1 MRKVWDLIGGVH
13 VPENKHQSVQDSIGT
28 LPLPKKLI
36 IPLNQHIGAPPKLLV
51 STGDK
56 VLKGQPLAEPKGMV
70 SVGVHA
76 PTSGLISD
84 ISDHPIPH
92 PSGMAAR
99 CITLIPDGEDQWI
112 EHQGIKDFREK
123 TPEALLEIIR
133 SSGITG
139 LGGAG
144 FPTAV
149 KLNARQPISMLIIN
163 ATECEPYITADDM
176 LMQERAEE
184 IVEGIK
190 ILSYI
195 LGEPDEILIGIEDN
209 KPKAYEALQPY
220 LKDTNIELVEFTTR
234 YPSGGEKQLI
244 QILTGKEV
252 SSGGLPA
259 DIGIV
264 CQNIGTTYAVQ
275 RAIVHGEPLISRVTT
290 VTGKAC
296 STNRNYQTLIGT
308 PISHLLEHNGFDQNH
323 CSRLVMGGPMMGFT
337 LEDLEVPVIKT
348 TNCILAPNQ
357 EELPTPPPAQACIRC
372 GMCAEACPASLLPQ
386 QLFWYAQ
393 SQNYER
399 LEAHSLFDCIECG
412 ACSYVC
418 PSNIP
423 LVQYYRASK
432 GEMKKQAVEQVNSDR
447 ARERFEFQKARK
459 EKEDAAKAAKREAR
473 KKAAEKARA
482 KAAENSADDLTTN
495 SETETKASAT
505 DDIIKAAMA
514 RAEATKAS
522 PEDQLA
528 KLERGVVRAES
539 HMETVQ
545 KRLDNLEQ
553 ESTDKQREQALA
565 AIENA
570 QVRLNHA
577 RLQQEE
583 AQQKLSEVKA
593 APAAS
598 GTEKAL
604 ASTEKNIMEKIQAS
618 PKEALEKKIA
628 TLKDRIAVT
637 EEKIANADD
646 GSQEGNTLKTALQNG
661 LEKQQTKLKDAEQQL
676 AETPSEAE
684 GATNTTSTTM
694 DAAAAAIARA
704 QAKAAEQSSMSDED
718 KLKASV
724 ESLQKRIE
732 KAQKKLATAEAE
744 ESEHIDAFRSGV
756 EKLQAKLTAA
766 EAELAEKAQ

>member
-13 VPENKHQSVQDSIGT
+13 PPENKDQSVQDSIGT
-28 LPLPKKLI
+28 LPLPDKLV

-51 STGDK
+51 KSGDK

-99 CITLIPDGEDQWI
+99 CITLIPDGNDQWI
-112 EHQGIKDFREK
+112 EHQGIEDFRSQ
-123 TPEALLEIIR
+123 TPDTLLNIIR
-133 SSGITG
+133 SSGIAG

-149 KLNARQPISMLIIN
+149 KLSPRNPISTLIIN
-163 ATECEPYITADDM
+163 GTECEPYITADDM
-176 LMQERAEE
+176 LMREHPAD

-190 ILSYI
+190 ILSYL
-195 LGEPDEILIGIEDN
+195 LGEPEEILVGIEDN
-209 KPKAYEALQPY
+209 KPQAYEALEPF
-220 LKDTNIELVEFTTR
+220 LKDTNITLVEFPTR

-252 SSGGLPA
+252 PSGGLPA

-264 CQNIGTTYAVQ
+264 CQNVGTTYAIQ
-275 RAIVHGEPLISRVTT
+275 RAIRHGEPLISRVTT

-308 PISHLLEHNGFDQNH
+308 PISHLLEHNGFDQSQ

-337 LEDLEVPVIKT
+337 LENPEVPVIKT
-348 TNCILAPNQ
+348 TNCILAPNN
-357 EELPTPPPAQACIRC
+357 EELPTPPPAQPCIRC

-399 LEAHSLFDCIECG
+399 LEAHNLFDCIECG

-432 GEMKKQAVEQVNSDR
+432 GEIRKLAAEKVNADKAR
-447 ARERFEFQKARK
+447 ARFEFQKARK
-459 EKEDAAKAAKREAR
+459 EKEEEAKAAKREAR
-473 KKAAEKARA
+473 KKAAEQARL
-482 KAAENSADDLTTN
+482 KSADATGADKSSTSTPTA
-495 SETETKASAT
+495 EASGA

-514 RAEATKAS
+514 RAAEKKVS
-522 PEDQLA
+522 PEEQQA
-528 KLERGVVRAES
+528 KLARGVARAENHLES
-539 HMETVQ
+539 VKQ
-545 KRLDNLEQ
+545 RLTNLGADATEQ
-553 ESTDKQREQALA
+553 QREQAQA
-565 AIENA
+565 AIEDA
-570 QVRLNHA
+570 RIRLEDA
-577 RLQQEE
+577 KSKQQ
-583 AQQKLSEVKA
+583 
-593 APAAS
+593 AAS
-598 GTEKAL
+598 L
-604 ASTEKNIMEKIQAS
+604 ASTERPSAVPETSNPTASSNQEVMNKIQAS

-628 TLKDRIAVT
+628 TLQERIAIT
-637 EEKIANADD
+637 EQKIEEADD
-646 GSQEGNTLKTALQNG
+646 EALKAALQKG
-661 LEKQQTKLKDAEQQL
+661 LAKQQEKLSDAKQQL
-676 AETPSEAE
+676 TEAPAEA
-684 GATNTTSTTM
+684 TSTPEVE

-704 QAKAAEQSSMSDED
+704 QAKAAAQASMSDEE
-718 KLKASV
+718 KLQANIS
-724 ESLQKRIE
+724 SLQARLK
-732 KAQKKLATAEAE
+732 KAQDRLATAEAE
-744 ESEHIDAFRSGV
+744 GSEHIDALRTGV
-756 EKLQAKLTAA
+756 EKLQEKLAHA
-766 EAELAEKAQ
+766 ETELSELS

>member
-149 KLNARQPISMLIIN
+149 KLNARQPISTLIIN

-275 RAIVHGEPLISRVTT
+275 RAIVHGEPLI
-290 VTGKAC
+290 
-296 STNRNYQTLIGT
+296 
-308 PISHLLEHNGFDQNH
+308 
-323 CSRLVMGGPMMGFT
+323 
-337 LEDLEVPVIKT
+337 
-348 TNCILAPNQ
+348 
-357 EELPTPPPAQACIRC
+357 
-372 GMCAEACPASLLPQ
+372 
-386 QLFWYAQ
+386 
-393 SQNYER
+393 
-399 LEAHSLFDCIECG
+399 
-412 ACSYVC
+412 
-418 PSNIP
+418 
-423 LVQYYRASK
+423 
-432 GEMKKQAVEQVNSDR
+432 
-447 ARERFEFQKARK
+447 
-459 EKEDAAKAAKREAR
+459 
-473 KKAAEKARA
+473 
-482 KAAENSADDLTTN
+482 
-495 SETETKASAT
+495 
-505 DDIIKAAMA
+505 
-514 RAEATKAS
+514 
-522 PEDQLA
+522 
-528 KLERGVVRAES
+528 
-539 HMETVQ
+539 
-545 KRLDNLEQ
+545 
-553 ESTDKQREQALA
+553 
-565 AIENA
+565 
-570 QVRLNHA
+570 
-577 RLQQEE
+577 
-583 AQQKLSEVKA
+583 
-593 APAAS
+593 
-598 GTEKAL
+598 
-604 ASTEKNIMEKIQAS
+604 
-618 PKEALEKKIA
+618 
-628 TLKDRIAVT
+628 
-637 EEKIANADD
+637 
-646 GSQEGNTLKTALQNG
+646 
-661 LEKQQTKLKDAEQQL
+661 
-676 AETPSEAE
+676 
-684 GATNTTSTTM
+684 
-694 DAAAAAIARA
+694 
-704 QAKAAEQSSMSDED
+704 
-718 KLKASV
+718 
-724 ESLQKRIE
+724 
-732 KAQKKLATAEAE
+732 
-744 ESEHIDAFRSGV
+744 
-756 EKLQAKLTAA
+756 
-766 EAELAEKAQ
+766 

>member
-149 KLNARQPISMLIIN
+149 KLNARQPISTLIIN

>member
-28 LPLPKKLI
+28 LPLPKKLV
-36 IPLNQHIGAPPKLLV
+36 IPMNQHIGAPPKLLV

-112 EHQGIKDFREK
+112 EHQGTKDFREK

-149 KLNARQPISMLIIN
+149 KLNARQPISTLIIN

-176 LMQERAEE
+176 LMQERSEE

-195 LGEPDEILIGIEDN
+195 LGEPDEILIGLEDN

-252 SSGGLPA
+252 SNGGLPA

-264 CQNIGTTYAVQ
+264 CQNIGTTHAVQ

-323 CSRLVMGGPMMGFT
+323 CSRLVMGGPMMGFS
-337 LEDLEVPVIKT
+337 LDNSDIPVIKT
-348 TNCILAPNQ
+348 TNCILAPNE

-432 GEMKKQAVEQVNSDR
+432 GEMKKQAAEQVNSDR

-528 KLERGVVRAES
+528 KLERGIVRAES

-545 KRLDNLEQ
+545 KRLDDLEQ
-553 ESTDKQREQALA
+553 RSTDKQREQALA

-570 QVRLNHA
+570 QVRLND
-577 RLQQEE
+577 

-593 APAAS
+593 APAATS
-598 GTEKAL
+598 STEKAL
-604 ASTEKNIMEKIQAS
+604 ASTEKNIVEKIQAS

-637 EEKIANADD
+637 EEKIATAAD
-646 GSQEGNTLKTALQNG
+646 GSPKGDTLKTALQNG

-676 AETPSEAE
+676 AETPPETE
-684 GATNTTSTTM
+684 GATNTTTTKTM

-724 ESLQKRIE
+724 ESLQKRVE
-732 KAQKKLATAEAE
+732 KAQKKLTTAESE

-766 EAELAEKAQ
+766 EAELAEKA